1 MLSTSVLAQPE
12 AVPEGPMGGPSRGAL
27 AGCAELESEA
37 ARLECYDTV
46 LGVTPSERTAP
57 PVADAEPG
65 QPPVPPPSAMARRW
79 QYTAQTERGPFVIT
93 PYRPTYV
100 LPVSYN
106 ARPNEQPYQ
115 GTTSPNRDL
124 DRTEIKFQFSFK
136 TKVWPELLSRRGDLW
151 FAYTQTSY
159 WQAYSKSSPFRET
172 NYEPEFIYSYRTS
185 FRLLGLQGRLLTL
198 GLNHQSNGLADPLS
212 RSWNR
217 IVAGALFDQG
227 DWALQVRGWWRIP
240 ESESDDD
247 NPGIVDTVGRGEI
260 WGFWQHEDHTLGIM
274 LRSNFDPTD
283 PKGAL
288 RVDYS
293 IPLGGPVKAY
303 LQGFYGYGDGLID
316 YDHISARISIGLM
329 LIDWM

>member
-1 MLSTSVLAQPE
+1 M
-12 AVPEGPMGGPSRGAL
+12 
-27 AGCAELESEA
+27 
-37 ARLECYDTV
+37 
-46 LGVTPSERTAP
+46 
-57 PVADAEPG
+57 
-65 QPPVPPPSAMARRW
+65 
-79 QYTAQTERGPFVIT
+79 
-93 PYRPTYV
+93 
-100 LPVSYN
+100 
-106 ARPNEQPYQ
+106 
-115 GTTSPNRDL
+115 
-124 DRTEIKFQFSFK
+124 
-136 TKVWPELLSRRGDLW
+136 LSRRGDLW